1 MLQFVLDV
9 FRNGDRLRDLGQDE
23 LAEAAA
29 ELMDGDLKGL
39 KYPTAVARFGRID
52 RSDLASINFGV
63 VGPKRGRSSR
73 TTPVGVNWPRLCSQS
88 AQPNVLRPS
97 VLVSVQQRSIHS
109 PTE

>member
-1 MLQFVLDV
+1 MLQFVFDV

-52 RSDLASINFGV
+52 RSD
-63 VGPKRGRSSR
+63 
-73 TTPVGVNWPRLCSQS
+73 RLSPYMDSHNALCPG
-88 AQPNVLRPS
+88 AQAVC
-97 VLVSVQQRSIHS
+97 
-109 PTE
+109 